1 MENKARLGLALG
13 GGGARGLAHIGI
25 LKGLEKAGIPISCI
39 AGSSMGGLIAAVYA
53 SGMPVME
60 IEKRALEFSSLRRLA
75 RLLDFKASRRG
86 LLESTNMLR
95 FIEGLIGKDVT
106 FTDLPIPLSL
116 TTVDL
121 NTGELLV
128 QQEGSVVNATMA
140 TVSIPGLFPP
150 VEDQNCRLIDGGVL
164 NNLPVN
170 VARRMGAEVVF
181 AIDVSPDFH
190 PGEANKETLQSDWP
204 AFFPAFA
211 RDFYIAELIMVSA
224 LTQYQLR
231 QSPPDLLLHPILP
244 PGISIFWGFNRV
256 AEAIA
261 AGEACVENALEEIRS
276 KTG

>member
-1 MENKARLGLALG
+1 MVNETNLGLVLG

-25 LKGLEKAGIPISCI
+25 LKALEKAGISIGCI
-39 AGSSMGGLIAAVYA
+39 TGSSMGGLIAAAYA
-53 SGMPVME
+53 AGVPAAE
-60 IEKRALEFSSLRRLA
+60 IEKRALEFASLRRLA
-75 RLLDFKASRRG
+75 RLLDFKAPRRG
-86 LLESTNMLR
+86 LLESTHLLA
-95 FIEGLIGKDVT
+95 FIEELIGEDLT
-106 FTDLPIPLSL
+106 FADLPISLAL

-128 QQEGSVVNATMA
+128 QQEGSVVHAAMA
-140 TVSIPGLFPP
+140 TISVPGLFPP
-150 VEDQNCRLIDGGVL
+150 VEDQDCRLVDGGVL

-170 VARRMGAEVVF
+170 VARQMGAKAVL

-190 PGEANKETLQSDWP
+190 PGQANSESRQSDWP

-231 QSPPDLLLHPILP
+231 LSPPDLLLKPTLP
-244 PGISIFWGFNRV
+244 TGISIFWGFNRA

-261 AGEACVENALEEIRS
+261 AGEKCIEDALPEIRLRL
-276 KTG
+276 G